1 MKSIL
6 LHVSDGNA
14 MEARF
19 QSALV
24 LARAFDAH
32 LTCLQVTPVEIMI
45 SSDFYSGIYAT
56 TELFDK
62 IQEDTKQT
70 RAALEQRLAGEG
82 VRWDW
87 LDVTEDPAFA
97 LIERAALADLVILG
111 LPDSEAGKARA
122 LVADV
127 AVTVRAPVLVVPQHL
142 RTFDCSGAALVAWN
156 GSMEAAHALRAALP
170 LLVRA
175 ASVRIATVAD
185 DDVRLPTKAAA
196 EYLSRHGVH
205 AEICNWQRGTGRISD
220 ALLDGAKA
228 AGSAYLVA
236 GAYGHTRFREAILG
250 GVTRE
255 LLEAAS
261 LPLLL
266 TH

>member
-6 LHVSDGNA
+6 LHVGDDNA
-14 MEARF
+14 MEARL
-19 QSALV
+19 QATLD

-32 LTCLQVTPVEIMI
+32 ITCLQVTPVELLV
-45 SSDFYSGIYAT
+45 SSDFYGGIYAT
-56 TELFDK
+56 TELVEE
-62 IQEDTKQT
+62 IHQLAMHT
-70 RAALEQRLAGEG
+70 RATLEQRLAGEG

-87 LDVTEDPAFA
+87 LDTTEDPAFA
-97 LIERAALADLVILG
+97 LIERSGLTDVVVMG
-111 LPDSEAGKARA
+111 LPSENAARA
-122 LVADV
+122 RSLIADV
-127 AVTVRAPVLVVPQHL
+127 VTTVRAPVLVVPEGL
-142 RTFDCSGAALVAWN
+142 RSFDCEGVAFIAWN
-156 GSMEAAHALRAALP
+156 GSMEAAHALRSALP

-175 ASVRIATVAD
+175 SQVRLVTVTD
-185 DDVRLPTKAAA
+185 DDVRLPARTAA
-196 EYLSRHGVH
+196 EYLCRHGV
-205 AEICNWQRGTGRISD
+205 ASEICDWQRGTGRISD
-220 ALLDGAKA
+220 VLIEDARAV
-228 AGSAYLVA
+228 GSAYLVA